1 MKNINKKIIITGL
14 FLSSIAFNTQ
24 ASWSDSI
31 FNLMNGSSSSEN
43 VVEDSNL
50 NNRNNQNSIVG
61 GNNITNTANDP
72 VNSINSPVVNSGS
85 NTSGNSTN
93 GTSTIG
99 VNSPSTIGVNSPA
112 SMQTNGTTTS
122 AELNECI
129 DTQKNI
135 IEKLRQEETVR
146 VQKEAELL
154 KTVLQQKCWKTIVLV
169 LKDIH
174 GKA

>member
-85 NTSGNSTN
+85 NTSGNSTKWY
-93 GTSTIG
+93 
-99 VNSPSTIGVNSPA
+99 
-112 SMQTNGTTTS
+112 
-122 AELNECI
+122 LNNWC
-129 DTQKNI
+129 
-135 IEKLRQEETVR
+135 
-146 VQKEAELL
+146 
-154 KTVLQQKCWKTIVLV
+154 
-169 LKDIH
+169 
-174 GKA
+174 